1 LNVQKTQLMMD
12 SNDKV
17 SIIIPTYNRTTYL
30 NKAIDSVLS
39 QTYHNIEL
47 IIIDDSSSD
56 KVKKLCSSY
65 SDKVRYFHR
74 VKKSD
79 IASAINFA
87 LQNMKGD
94 WYKWMSDDDTLPK
107 NAIEK
112 FINHAKN
119 SNAQIL
125 YPHLEYID
133 RNDEVVGTRIQQSFL
148 DKYQFAALFW
158 IHQIVISAS
167 LFIHKSC
174 FDIVGLFENNYETAF
189 DYKWCLKALVL
200 HDYQFVQVP
209 EILYQFRIHE
219 EQSSI
224 KNIKNHVL
232 LVAKIRGE
240 VKQDIKRMDPNKW
253 RLFESYIKEYRNT
266 RFNESKSKSVY
277 ISNKLRRFVPLNL
290 RRMRHTLK
298 DKIDN
303 SNKRTICKI
312 CKHWDKETILH
323 VKPDSN
329 SIQCSWC
336 NTIYSGQSFKRLVNE
351 IN

>member
-1 LNVQKTQLMMD
+1 MMD
-12 SNDKV
+12 SNEKV

-56 KVKKLCSSY
+56 KVEKLCSSY
-65 SDKVRYFHR
+65 GDKVKYFHR
-74 VKKSD
+74 TKKSG

-94 WYKWMSDDDTLPK
+94 WYKWMSDDDVLPK

-119 SNAQIL
+119 SNGQIL

-158 IHQIVISAS
+158 RHQIVISAS

-224 KNIKNHVL
+224 ENIKNHVL
-232 LVAKIRGE
+232 LVAKIRDE
-240 VKQDIKRMDPNKW
+240 VKQDIKNINPKKW
-253 RLFESYIKEYRNT
+253 NLFESYLEEYTNAGL
-266 RFNESKSKSVY
+266 NQPESKSEY
-277 ISNKLRRFVPLNL
+277 ISNKLRRFILANL
-290 RRMRHTLK
+290 RRIRHTIK
-298 DKIDN
+298 NKTDS
-303 SNKRTICKI
+303 SNIEIICQI
-312 CKHWDKETILH
+312 CKHWGKETIFY

-329 SIQCSWC
+329 SLECPLC
-336 NTIYSGQSFKRLVNE
+336 KTLYSGQSFKRLVNE